1 MNMFINSLKD
11 FFRSLFSRSK
21 KVVKLPQNE
30 EEYDGWLGV

>member
-21 KVVKLPQNE
+21 KVVTLPHNE

>member
-1 MNMFINSLKD
+1 MNMFINSLKE

>member
-1 MNMFINSLKD
+1 MNIFINILKD

-21 KVVKLPQNE
+21 KVVKLPHSG